1 MTRRFWRGDR
11 VSAGPKGREVFT
23 ALGPR
28 VSLWAILVPPSG
40 RGNGRQGGW
49 RAGIG
54 IRPALRGGRSSRLL
68 DPGFHP
74 GLLSSLPPSGRGT
87 EDREV
92 GSPETGFG
100 EPCGAAAPSPVQT
113 QGFTLGYSR
122 PTLREG
128 ETGKQGAWAVC
139 EGGWVGLAE
148 LAPWRGDTTETTAPA
163 NGRVQRRNLKLK
175 RHSRSRSNRQSL
187 PRHH

>member
-1 MTRRFWRGDR
+1 M
-11 VSAGPKGREVFT
+11 
-23 ALGPR
+23 
-28 VSLWAILVPPSG
+28 
-40 RGNGRQGGW
+40 
-49 RAGIG
+49 GIG
-54 IRPALRGGRSSRLL
+54 FRPALRGGRSSLL
-68 DPGFHP
+68 SDPGFHS
-74 GLLSSLPPSGRGT
+74 GLFSSLPPGGGT

-92 GSPETGFG
+92 GAPESGFG
-100 EPCGAAAPSPVQT
+100 RPYGAGGLLGSQT